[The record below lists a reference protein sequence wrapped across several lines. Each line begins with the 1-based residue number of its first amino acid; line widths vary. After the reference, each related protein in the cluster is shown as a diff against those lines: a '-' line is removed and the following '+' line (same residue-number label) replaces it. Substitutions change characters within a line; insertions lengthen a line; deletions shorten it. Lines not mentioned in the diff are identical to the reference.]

1 MAQLMLGKDVN
12 ESLADRVREK
22 VQKAEN
28 KGVIPGLL
36 IIRVGE
42 RESDLSYEKGAVK
55 RCRSFG
61 INVRTAAFP
70 EHVGEE
76 ELLAAIH
83 GANEDP
89 AVHGVLLFRP
99 LPGHLNASRIENAL
113 TPSKDADGMT
123 DLSLSGVFQGKNLGY
138 PPCTAQAVMEI
149 LDYYRID
156 PKGKRAV
163 VVGRSSVIGRPVAM
177 MLLQRHATVTIAHTR
192 TADLPSV
199 AGEADILVAA
209 AGHAGVVRGTSL
221 REGQVVIDV
230 GINVGPDGRLCGD
243 VAFEEAEPV
252 VAMIT
257 PVPRGVGAVTTSV
270 LALHVAEA
278 ALKK

>member
-1 MAQLMLGKDVN
+1 
-12 ESLADRVREK
+12 
-22 VQKAEN
+22 
-28 KGVIPGLL
+28 
-36 IIRVGE
+36 
-42 RESDLSYEKGAVK
+42 
-55 RCRSFG
+55 
-61 INVRTAAFP
+61 
-70 EHVGEE
+70 VGEE
-76 ELLAAIH
+76 ELLAVIQDAK
-83 GANEDP
+83 EYP

-113 TPSKDADGMT
+113 SPSKDIDGMT
-123 DLSLSGVFQGKNLGY
+123 DLSLSGVFQGKKLGY

-149 LDYYRID
+149 LDHYQID

-163 VVGRSSVIGRPVAM
+163 VVGRSSVIGKPVAM

-192 TADLPSV
+192 TVDLPSV

>member
-1 MAQLMLGKDVN
+1 
-12 ESLADRVREK
+12 
-22 VQKAEN
+22 
-28 KGVIPGLL
+28 
-36 IIRVGE
+36 
-42 RESDLSYEKGAVK
+42 
-55 RCRSFG
+55 
-61 INVRTAAFP
+61 
-70 EHVGEE
+70 
-76 ELLAAIH
+76 
-83 GANEDP
+83 
-89 AVHGVLLFRP
+89 
-99 LPGHLNASRIENAL
+99 
-113 TPSKDADGMT
+113 
-123 DLSLSGVFQGKNLGY
+123 
-138 PPCTAQAVMEI
+138 MEI
-149 LDYYRID
+149 LDHYQID

-163 VVGRSSVIGRPVAM
+163 VVGRSSVIGKPVAM
-177 MLLQRHATVTIAHTR
+177 MLLQRHATVTIAHTQ

-257 PVPRGVGAVTTSV
+257 PVPRGGAVTTSV